1 MNQDNG
7 FFSVDRLVEFG
18 LGMAMAQ
25 QMVQMFNQ
33 TISAMNTQ
41 MPVYG
46 QSTMQQNSSMF
57 YVGIDGKPV
66 GPLHEFDI
74 VQLYQNGKIN
84 KESLAWMPGMTQ
96 WQRIEEVPAILRVIA
111 MVPPTMPKF

>member
-33 TISAMNTQ
+33 TISTMNTQ

-46 QSTMQQNSSMF
+46 QSTMQQNLSMF
-57 YVGIDGKPV
+57 YVGIDGKSV

-74 VQLYQNGKIN
+74 VQLYQTGKIN
-84 KESLAWMPGMTQ
+84 KESLAWMPGMAQ

-111 MVPPTMPKF
+111 MVPPTMPSF

>member
-33 TISAMNTQ
+33 TISTMNTQ
-41 MPVYG
+41 MPIYG
-46 QSTMQQNSSMF
+46 QNTMQQNLSIF
-57 YVGIDGKPV
+57 YVGIEGKPV
-66 GPLHEFDI
+66 GPLHEFEI
-74 VQLYQNGKIN
+74 VQFHQAGKIS
-84 KESLAWMPGMTQ
+84 KESLAWMPGMAQ
-96 WQRIEEVPAILRVIA
+96 WQRIEEVPAILKVIA
-111 MVPPTMPKF
+111 MVPPAMPNL